1 MGNFGSR
8 KSKINQYV
16 EYREEGGTSPS
27 GALPTQSDWE
37 SRMYLSKFGYGLQ
50 ASDPVLSLAV
60 ERYMDR
66 DGHRKYEVRCALRL
80 PEKAA
85 TAASRDDKEKLQ
97 VDALFTVLPLSWT
110 TWKRLFELREQLY
123 EPVKEYLGAGYE
135 AHFASAPFAL
145 RIGLVNTAE
154 RLDAWVE
161 RLSELVNKRLLQG
174 RLLGAILRFLDAPA
188 PVEKEDGTL
197 QPQANFSGDRSLTGG
212 SREFT
217 IREWRS
223 DWQKELKA
231 KLLQLGAAQQAWKNH
246 VHIKDDT
253 GSQLIAKCREDGYP
267 YVTFMDAANKGQPI
281 QFPVYVTVDAAV
293 LQDRWAEPIEFV
305 VTCD

>member
-1 MGNFGSR
+1 MAGPCTER
-8 KSKINQYV
+8 H
-16 EYREEGGTSPS
+16 
-27 GALPTQSDWE
+27 
-37 SRMYLSKFGYGLQ
+37 
-50 ASDPVLSLAV
+50 ASILL
-60 ERYMDR
+60 
-66 DGHRKYEVRCALRL
+66 L
-80 PEKAA
+80 
-85 TAASRDDKEKLQ
+85 KLTE
-97 VDALFTVLPLSWT
+97 LTLTT

-145 RIGLVNTAE
+145 RIGAACLVNTAE

-161 RLSELVNKRLLQG
+161 RLSELVNK
-174 RLLGAILRFLDAPA
+174 FLDAPA

-217 IREWRS
+217 IREWQLGLWNLQSVGTLDPAKGPPSDGSECAMQLKKQYKMYPELETTSFRRS